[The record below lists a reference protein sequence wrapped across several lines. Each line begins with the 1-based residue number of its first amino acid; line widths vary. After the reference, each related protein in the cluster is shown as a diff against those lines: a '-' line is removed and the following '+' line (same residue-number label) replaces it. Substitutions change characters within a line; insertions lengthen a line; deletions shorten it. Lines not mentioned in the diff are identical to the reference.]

1 MGTATDYA
9 TTIGT
14 VAGSGQ
20 VHLAQGHIDR
30 QHILCRFGAAK
41 TYTTETISVIPDD
54 GDFRDTLL
62 GAEVKISKLCKNCF
76 SMEMRKHYQARIR
89 QAIAEG

>member
-1 MGTATDYA
+1 MADYT

-20 VHLAQGHIDR
+20 VHLAHGTDS

-41 TYTTETISVIPDD
+41 MATSVTLAEIPE
-54 GDFRDTLL
+54 GADTCDVLL
-62 GAEVKISKLCKNCF
+62 DAEVKMSKLCKNCF
-76 SMEMRKHYQARIR
+76 PIR
-89 QAIAEG
+89 TRERYRAAIRRAIAEEAA